1 MGWSHSSLNINV
13 INDLKN
19 IDHMKLNFYIAAIGT
34 VFLLTVLSDKSLVAQ
49 QISPEHTPEVWY
61 MGMNDSEKPRLFM
74 KSVGVGDTVLVLHG
88 GFGAEHSYL
97 LDLVKPLTGEF
108 HFVLFDQ
115 RGSLRSP
122 APDSLLSFQYLIEDI
137 EWIREE
143 LEVDKLTL
151 LGHSM
156 GTRLAMA
163 YTDAYPNH
171 VKNLVLVS
179 AVDPALRIP
188 EGITDV
194 SQLPP
199 LRSRL
204 AEKYLKAR
212 PEVKKALQEMGLSL
226 DSDLANLSYK
236 QRSDLWR
243 IKFASANI
251 YNLSKWREITG
262 GMALFNSRSMRL
274 IGGSAPEPFDYTNSL
289 RKAEIPITV
298 IAGDHDF
305 GNFEALSYEELY
317 RDVIDSTAAEI
328 PENIFPAWSDYKS
341 ELPRLEVYSIEK
353 AGHNPWVDRPD
364 EVKRALRKALSRQ

>member
-1 MGWSHSSLNINV
+1 ML
-13 INDLKN
+13 
-19 IDHMKLNFYIAAIGT
+19 
-34 VFLLTVLSDKSLVAQ
+34 LLTVKIGHPMNPYMLKTLQALILSVLFLSSANKIIAQ
-49 QISPEHTPEVWY
+49 AQNASFPHTPEVWY
-61 MGMNDSEKPRLFM
+61 MGMNDSEKPMLFM

-97 LDLVKPLTGEF
+97 LDMVEPLADEF

-163 YTDAYPNH
+163 YADAYPNR

-204 AEKYLKAR
+204 AEQYLQAR
-212 PEVKKALQEMGLSL
+212 PAVEKALQEQGLSV
-226 DSDLANLSYK
+226 DSDPTNLSYK

-243 IKFASANI
+243 IKFASVNI
-251 YNLSKWREITG
+251 YNVSKWREITG

-274 IGGSAPEPFDYTNSL
+274 IGGSAPEPYDYINAL
-289 RKAEIPITV
+289 RRADTPITV

-305 GNFEALSYEELY
+305 GNFMAISYEGLY
-317 RDVIDSTAAEI
+317 KKLVDPNADEI
-328 PENIFPAWSDYKS
+328 PETILPATLKYYKA

-353 AGHNPWVDRPD
+353 AGHNPWVDQPD
-364 EVKRALRKALSRQ
+364 ETKRLLTKALLRR

>member
-1 MGWSHSSLNINV
+1 MNPYMLKTLPALVLTILFMGSANKNRAHAQNSS
-13 INDLKN
+13 
-19 IDHMKLNFYIAAIGT
+19 F
-34 VFLLTVLSDKSLVAQ
+34 F
-49 QISPEHTPEVWY
+49 PTPEVWY
-61 MGMNDSEKPRLFM
+61 MGINDSEKPMLFM

-97 LDLVKPLTGEF
+97 LDMVEPLANEF

-122 APDSLLSFQYLIEDI
+122 APDSLISFQHLIKDI
-137 EWIREE
+137 EWIRQE
-143 LEVDKLTL
+143 LEADKLTL

-163 YTDAYPNH
+163 YADAYPH
-171 VKNLVLVS
+171 RVKKLVLVS

-204 AEKYLKAR
+204 AEQYLQTR
-212 PEVKKALQEMGLSL
+212 PAVEKTLQKHGLSL
-226 DSDLANLSYK
+226 DSDLKNLSYK
-236 QRSDLWR
+236 QRSDMWR
-243 IKFASANI
+243 IKFASVNI
-251 YNLSKWREITG
+251 YNLSKWRKITG
-262 GMALFNSRSMRL
+262 GMALFNSKSMRL

-305 GNFEALSYEELY
+305 GNFKALSYEELY
-317 RDVIDSTAAEI
+317 RDVIDSSAAEI
-328 PENIFPAWSDYKS
+328 PETILPATWNYYKA

-364 EVKRALRKALSRQ
+364 EVKRALRQALSRQ

>member
-1 MGWSHSSLNINV
+1 MMMFIRNTFSLAAWV
-13 INDLKN
+13 I
-19 IDHMKLNFYIAAIGT
+19 G
-34 VFLLTVLSDKSLVAQ
+34 LLLWVNQGVAQ
-49 QISPEHTPEVWY
+49 KTSITHSPEVWY
-61 MGMNDSEKPRLFM
+61 MGMNDSEKPMLFM

-97 LDLVKPLTGEF
+97 LDMVEPLADEF

-122 APDSLLSFQYLIEDI
+122 APDSLISFQHLIKDI
-137 EWIREE
+137 EWIRQE

-163 YTDAYPNH
+163 YADAYPNR

-199 LRSRL
+199 LSSRL
-204 AEKYLKAR
+204 AEKYLQAH
-212 PEVKKALQEMGLSL
+212 PEVKKTLREHGLSV
-226 DSDLANLSYK
+226 DSDLKNLNYK
-236 QRSDLWR
+236 QQSDLWR
-243 IKFASANI
+243 IKFASVNI
-251 YNLSKWREITG
+251 YNVSKWREITG
-262 GMALFNSRSMRL
+262 GIALFNSRSMRL

-289 RKAEIPITV
+289 RKAEVPITV

-305 GNFEALSYEELY
+305 GNFNALSYEELY
-317 RDVIDSTAAEI
+317 RNVIDSSAAEI
-328 PENIFPAWSDYKS
+328 PETILPATWNYYKAK
-341 ELPRLEVYSIEK
+341 LPRLEVYSIEK
-353 AGHNPWVDRPD
+353 AGHNPWIDQPD
-364 EVKRALRKALSRQ
+364 EVKRLLRQALSRQ

>member
-1 MGWSHSSLNINV
+1 MIMFIKNTFSTVVLV
-13 INDLKN
+13 I
-19 IDHMKLNFYIAAIGT
+19 G
-34 VFLLTVLSDKSLVAQ
+34 LLLCVNQSVAQ
-49 QISPEHTPEVWY
+49 QTSPTYTPEVWY
-61 MGMNDSEKPRLFM
+61 MGMNDRDKPNLFM

-97 LDLVKPLTGEF
+97 FDLVEPLANEY

-122 APDSLLSFQYLIEDI
+122 APDSLISFQHLIEDI
-137 EWIREE
+137 EWIRQE
-143 LEVDKLTL
+143 LKVEKLTL

-163 YTDAYPNH
+163 YTDAYPGH

-179 AVDPALRIP
+179 AVAPALRIP
-188 EGITDV
+188 DGITDM

-199 LRSRL
+199 PKFRL
-204 AEKYLKAR
+204 ATMYLQTRPSVEKT
-212 PEVKKALQEMGLSL
+212 LQKHGLSSTSEL
-226 DSDLANLSYK
+226 ENLSYK

-251 YNLSKWREITG
+251 YDLSKWRQITG

-289 RKAEIPITV
+289 RKADIPITAIV
-298 IAGDHDF
+298 GDHDF
-305 GNFEALSYEELY
+305 GNFNALGYEKLY
-317 RDVIDSTAAEI
+317 KKVIDPTAKEV
-328 PENIFPAWSDYKS
+328 PENIFPTWYEYQS
-341 ELPRLEVYSIEK
+341 ELPNLEVYSVQK
-353 AGHNPWVDRPD
+353 AGHNPWIDQPE
-364 EVKRALRKALSRQ
+364 EVQRLLLQALFRK

>member
-1 MGWSHSSLNINV
+1 MNSYLIKPISILLLAILYLSSANQNIT
-13 INDLKN
+13 K
-19 IDHMKLNFYIAAIGT
+19 AQT
-34 VFLLTVLSDKSLVAQ
+34 VSL
-49 QISPEHTPEVWY
+49 PHTPEVWY
-61 MGMNDSEKPRLFM
+61 MGMNDRDKPNLFM

-97 LDLVKPLTGEF
+97 LDMVEPLADKF

-122 APDSLLSFQYLIEDI
+122 APVSLLSFQHLIEDL
-137 EWIREE
+137 EWIRQE
-143 LEVDKLTL
+143 LKVDKLTL

-163 YTDAYPNH
+163 YADAYPTR

-179 AVDPALRIP
+179 AVDPVLRIP

-204 AEKYLKAR
+204 AEQYLQAR
-212 PEVKKALQEMGLSL
+212 PVVEKVLQEQGLSF
-226 DSDLANLSYK
+226 DSDPTNLGYK

-243 IKFASANI
+243 IKFASANM
-251 YNLSKWREITG
+251 YDVSKWRQIIGGIT
-262 GMALFNSRSMRL
+262 LFNSQSMRL
-274 IGGSAPEPFDYTNSL
+274 IGGSAPEPYDYTNAL
-289 RKAEIPITV
+289 RRSDIPITV

-305 GNFEALSYEELY
+305 GNFEVMSYEELY
-317 RDVIDSTAAEI
+317 KKQVDPKADEI
-328 PENIFPAWSDYKS
+328 PKTLLPATWNDYKS
-341 ELPRLEVYSIEK
+341 ELPRLMVYSIEK
-353 AGHNPWVDRPD
+353 AGHNPWVDQPA
-364 EVKRALRKALSRQ
+364 EVKNLLGQALSRR